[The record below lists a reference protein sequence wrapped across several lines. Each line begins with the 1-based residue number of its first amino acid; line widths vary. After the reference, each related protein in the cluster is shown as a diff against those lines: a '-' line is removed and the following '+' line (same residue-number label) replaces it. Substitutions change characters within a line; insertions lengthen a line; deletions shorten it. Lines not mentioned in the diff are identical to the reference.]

1 MTVTP
6 FQIDTR
12 LNILEN
18 RIAPA
23 DNIPAVWVY
32 FGRDSVINGWK
43 HNKNIYWREGEE
55 SDDDFK
61 SRILSLAEHDRNPR
75 SGQMFVAVIEGV

>member
-1 MTVTP
+1 MTP
-6 FQIDTR
+6 FQIDSR

-18 RIAPA
+18 CIAPA
-23 DNIPAVWVY
+23 QLMPAVWVY
-32 FGRDSVINGWK
+32 FGKDAIVNGWR

-61 SRILSLAEHDRNPR
+61 SRVLSLAEYDRHPR
-75 SGQMFVAVIEGV
+75 SGQVFVAVVESI

>member
-1 MTVTP
+1 MMSVTA
-6 FQIDTR
+6 IDKR
-12 LNILEN
+12 LDFLEN

-32 FGRDSVINGWK
+32 FGRDSVVNGWK
-43 HNKNIYWREGEE
+43 HNKNIYWREGGE
-55 SDDDFK
+55 SDEDFK
-61 SRILSLAEHDRNPR
+61 SRILSLAEYDRHPR